1 MIRPL
6 VNLMKYFFQDIPPVK
21 AFSPGT
27 YAKRGFLLKLE
38 VGHRIILGHK
48 KWQRRFC
55 ILTRDKL
62 FIYHNEMSNGCEK
75 GTCYLDLQRFVR
87 CQRIP
92 SKHGNYYEFSLFAS
106 SEQSSNSMFKRNVC
120 KHYELKRGKSSI
132 SAGQCNCTVYS
143 KAKINVF

>member
-1 MIRPL
+1 MHKYKSLSTFNLQLTYGNNLL
-6 VNLMKYFFQDIPPVK
+6 VHDLALNLMKCFFQDIPPVK

-38 VGHRIILGHK
+38 VTHRILGHK

-75 GTCYLDLQRFVR
+75 GTRFLDLHRFVR

-92 SKHGNYYEFSLFAS
+92 SKHGNYHEFSLFGS
-106 SEQSSNSMFKRNVC
+106 SEESSNSMFKRNVC
-120 KHYELKRGKSSI
+120 
-132 SAGQCNCTVYS
+132 N
-143 KAKINVF
+143 

>member
-6 VNLMKYFFQDIPPVK
+6 VNIMKYFFQDIPPVK

-38 VGHRIILGHK
+38 VGHFGHK

-92 SKHGNYYEFSLFAS
+92 SKHGNYYEFSLFGS

-120 KHYELKRGKSSI
+120 KHNELKRGKKFHF
-132 SAGQCNCTVYS
+132 GRNCTVYS
-143 KAKINVF
+143 KAKINAF